1 MTKQEEILKIQTAM
15 KEAKDRRSYE
25 RFQSVYLSLKGY
37 TQREIADITG
47 RCVKTIHHYVSAYKE
62 KGLDGLEITYS
73 PGAPTKLTKEQ
84 QQQLVE
90 TVAYKQ
96 PVDVGFPAKYNW
108 TLSLV
113 TQYIKREWGP
123 SYTLRGA
130 SKMLHSLGL
139 SYTRPTY
146 TLKKADKEKQDEFVL
161 ETFPAL
167 KKSF

>member
-1 MTKQEEILKIQTAM
+1 M
-15 KEAKDRRSYE
+15 
-25 RFQSVYLSLKGY
+25 
-37 TQREIADITG
+37 
-47 RCVKTIHHYVSAYKE
+47 KTIHHYVSAYKE

-84 QQQLVE
+84 QRQLIK

-108 TLSLV
+108 TLSLI
-113 TQYIKREWGP
+113 TQYIKREWDQ

-146 TLKKADKEKQDEFVL
+146 TLKKAEKKKQDEFCPGNL
-161 ETFPAL
+161 SCA

>member
-1 MTKQEEILKIQTAM
+1 MTNQEEILKIQTAM

-84 QQQLVE
+84 QRELVE
-90 TVAYKQ
+90 TIAYKQ

-108 TLSLV
+108 TLSLI
-113 TQYIKREWGP
+113 TQMPKSTVPNSFNPSWRRIKTG
-123 SYTLRGA
+123 
-130 SKMLHSLGL
+130 
-139 SYTRPTY
+139 
-146 TLKKADKEKQDEFVL
+146 
-161 ETFPAL
+161 
-167 KKSF
+167 